1 MNGTL
6 ARTVIRMNAT
16 DGRWRRSKTQ
26 KKTFSSRMDEM
37 RENRSRDRKCSV
49 ETTNTMTE
57 NFLCDGKKNKI

>member
-1 MNGTL
+1 
-6 ARTVIRMNAT
+6 MNAT